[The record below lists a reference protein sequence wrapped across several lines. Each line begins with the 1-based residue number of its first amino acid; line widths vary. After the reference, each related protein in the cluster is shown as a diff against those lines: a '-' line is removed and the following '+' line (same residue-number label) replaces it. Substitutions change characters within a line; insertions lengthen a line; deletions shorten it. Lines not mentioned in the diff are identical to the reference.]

1 MSSNANLELL
11 KSAYA
16 IWHASKGQRIDG
28 WQDLIADDFN
38 LVSIGDPNAAALA
51 FAVPRRS
58 RADVVAY
65 FTSLVGAWSM
75 VHFTPVTFTC
85 EDDRIVM
92 FGRCAWTNKQTGKTA
107 EVLTAHQWKFA
118 GGKAVELIE
127 IFDSAR
133 AMAAAS

>member
-16 IWHASKGQRIDG
+16 IWHASKGQRTDG
-28 WQDLIADDFN
+28 WHDLIADDFR
-38 LVSIGDPNAAALA
+38 LISIGDPSAAAIA

-58 RADVVAY
+58 RAEVIAY
-65 FTSLVGAWSM
+65 FASLLGAWSM
-75 VHFTPVTFTC
+75 VHFTPETFTC
-85 EDDRIVM
+85 EGDRIAM

-107 EVLTAHQWKFA
+107 EVRTAHQWTFA
-118 GGKAVELIE
+118 GGKAVEVIE

-133 AMAAAS
+133 VMAAAT